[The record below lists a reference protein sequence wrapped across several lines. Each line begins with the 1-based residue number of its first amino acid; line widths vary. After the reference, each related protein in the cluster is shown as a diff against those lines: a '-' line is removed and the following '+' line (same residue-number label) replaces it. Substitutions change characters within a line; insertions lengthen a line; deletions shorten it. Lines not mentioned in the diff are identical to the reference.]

1 MDADAPTVT
10 ILLLGD
16 PGCGKSTFLAKM
28 SLGARLIAQPVSP
41 SNPLPS
47 LRDYDQPFVFNIS
60 MYNRPYRFEIYDTSS
75 PENYTLLSPDLI
87 IMCYDVNDRR
97 TLSNVDEVWSK
108 QVARTW
114 LSQKEDIPVTLLGL
128 KRDLRR
134 AGAGVIY
141 PQEVGTHLNLAVG
154 RATIS
159 EEQGADDLAGTQD
172 CAGAPVRYVCGVL
185 GYDGRIDE

>member
-87 IMCYDVNDRR
+87 IMCYDVSDRR

-114 LSQKEDIPVTLLGL
+114 LSQKEEIPVALLGL

-134 AGAGVIY
+134 AGQGVIY
-141 PQEVGTHLNLAVG
+141 PQEVGFSLINEPLSCWKSL
-154 RATIS
+154 R
-159 EEQGADDLAGTQD
+159 
-172 CAGAPVRYVCGVL
+172 
-185 GYDGRIDE
+185 